1 MYLGIQSQS
10 LNKHDDDTGKEHTS
24 AKNDKTK

>member
-1 MYLGIQSQS
+1 MHLGIQSQS
-10 LNKHDDDTGKEHTS
+10 LNKHDDTGKEHTS